1 MRHYFQLTLIAIL
14 AVLISA
20 QACQTG
26 EFACGTGECI
36 PNFYRCDGFPDCADK
51 SDEEN
56 CTCTREDNG
65 FKCDDGNCVFY
76 KFECDDEDDCDDGSD
91 EKNCSSRK

>member
-14 AVLISA
+14 AVLVSA
-20 QACQTG
+20 QACN
-26 EFACGTGECI
+26 EFTCGNGECL
-36 PNFYRCDGFPDCADK
+36 PNFYRCDGFPDCVDK

-56 CTCTREDNG
+56 CTCTRENNG
-65 FKCDDGNCVFY
+65 FKCDDGKCIFY
-76 KFECDDEDDCDDGSD
+76 KFECDGEDDCDDGSD